1 MRLLRFKKSFCIICI
16 LSVFLTSVGCESKN
30 NNERFN
36 YKAIEYRTDT
46 EPIEN
51 RFSYLKGDIDRVYWK
66 AGIIGRPSI
75 GPTPYFMTGFITLT
89 DKKFENEYMFNSV
102 DISFPGGIDP
112 AITGFASFKWGEND
126 ELKKLILGNRF
137 IGDVLYDL
145 ENGIIYINVENL

>member
-1 MRLLRFKKSFCIICI
+1 MHNICIISI
-16 LSVFLTSVGCESKN
+16 FLASVGCESEN
-30 NNERFN
+30 NNEWFN
-36 YKAIEYRTDT
+36 YKDIEYRTDT

-66 AGIIGRPSI
+66 AGTIGNSSI
-75 GPTPYFMTGFITLT
+75 GPTSYFMTGFITV
-89 DKKFENEYMFNSV
+89 DKKFENEYKFNSV
-102 DISFPGGIDP
+102 DISFPVGIDP

-126 ELKKLILGNRF
+126 EFKKQILGNRF